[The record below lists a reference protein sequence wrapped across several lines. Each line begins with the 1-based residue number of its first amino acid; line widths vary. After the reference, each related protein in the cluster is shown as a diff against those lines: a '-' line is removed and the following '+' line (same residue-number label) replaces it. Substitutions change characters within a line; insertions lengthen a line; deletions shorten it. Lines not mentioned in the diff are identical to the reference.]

1 MPFYLATREH
11 FDVDAFN
18 RALKAHHHLPSEPL
32 QFEQIQG
39 MVRGSIDLVFR
50 HHGKY
55 YLVDYK
61 SNFLGST
68 LADYNQ
74 EALKKEMLHSH
85 YDWQYLIYTLA
96 LHRYLQSVVPHYDY
110 ARDFGGIFY
119 LFLRGMNGE
128 PQSGV
133 FYDHPSVELI
143 TELDG
148 VF

>member
-1 MPFYLATREH
+1 
-11 FDVDAFN
+11 
-18 RALKAHHHLPSEPL
+18 
-32 QFEQIQG
+32 

-96 LHRYLQSVVPHYDY
+96 LHRYLQSVVSDYDY
-110 ARDFGGIFY
+110 ARDFGGVFY

-133 FYDHPSVELI
+133 FYDRPSVELI